1 MTQDVWLELDGVVVG
16 YPGPA
21 GLRVV
26 VQGLS
31 LSLSRGEIGALL
43 GASGCGKTTALRA
56 IAGFEPIA
64 DGRIV
69 LDGSELATCGQAL
82 APEQR
87 RVGMMFQDYAL
98 FPHLDV
104 ADNIGF
110 GIHALARK
118 ARDARIQELLEL
130 VGLAEAA
137 RAYPHELSGGQQ
149 QRVALARAL
158 APRPSLLLLD
168 EPFSSLDV
176 QTRAR
181 LAGELRGL
189 LKAAETTSLFVTHDQ
204 AEAFAMA
211 DRVGVMAQGRLLQ
224 WDRPDVLYRSPT
236 HRDVATFIGRG
247 ALVPASA
254 LQDGMQGEV
263 LLRPGDVRLDP
274 AGSLR
279 GVLIAVTF
287 RGPHFEGHVRLPGGD
302 SVDIDLGVAEP
313 PAIGSTLVLALAGT
327 SLVGFPPST

>member
-1 MTQDVWLELDGVVVG
+1 MTQDAWLELDGVAVG
-16 YPGPA
+16 YPGPD
-21 GLRVV
+21 GWRTV

-31 LSLSRGEIGALL
+31 LALPRGEIGALL

-56 IAGFEPIA
+56 IAGFEPITG
-64 DGRIV
+64 GRIV
-69 LDGSELATCGQAL
+69 LDGIELAGQHHAL

-104 ADNIGF
+104 AGNIAF
-110 GIHALARK
+110 GIHTLASAPRA
-118 ARDARIQELLEL
+118 ARVQELLEL
-130 VGLAEAA
+130 VCLRDAA

-181 LAGELRGL
+181 LAADLRSL

-204 AEAFAMA
+204 SEAFAMA
-211 DRVGVMAQGRLLQ
+211 DRVGVMAQGDLLQ
-224 WDRPDVLYRSPT
+224 WDRPDRLYRHPA
-236 HRDVATFIGRG
+236 HREVARFIGRG
-247 ALVPASA
+247 VLVPAA
-254 LQDGMQGEV
+254 VLQAGGEGDV
-263 LLRPGDVRLDP
+263 LLRPGDLRPDP
-274 AGSLR
+274 AGHLR
-279 GVLIAVTF
+279 GVLTAVTF
-287 RGPHFEGHVRLPGGD
+287 RGPHFEGRVQLPNGD
-302 SVDIDLGVAEP
+302 CLDVDLGPATP
-313 PAIGSTLVLALAGT
+313 PAVGSTLVMTWQDAAPIR
-327 SLVGFPPST
+327 FPA